1 MGFKLG
7 RARAVTAV
15 GGVIKNKLSFKKHP
29 SSIPGNAIIRK
40 NLPDDIIAEAN
51 SPAHGKDANTIYLN
65 KNVDPNSDLAKEAL
79 KHEMVH
85 LTAMKISPGKLSYT
99 DDSVTYEGETYPRKD
114 INGQDMIMDI
124 NTGEWK
130 EAGSS
135 DWKWEKDANEAI
147 TNPKIKNKI

>member
-1 MGFKLG
+1 MAFKLG
-7 RARAVTAV
+7 RAKAVTAV
-15 GGVIKNKLSFKKHP
+15 GGVIKNKLSFKKEP
-29 SSIPGNAIIRK
+29 SSIPGNSIIRK

>member
-7 RARAVTAV
+7 RAKAVTAV
-15 GGVIKNKLSFKKHP
+15 GGVLKSKLSFKKHS

>member
-7 RARAVTAV
+7 RAKAVTAV
-15 GGVIKNKLSFKKHP
+15 GGVIKNKLSFKKEP

-40 NLPDDIIAEAN
+40 DLPDDIIAEAN

-65 KNVDPNSDLAKEAL
+65 KKIDPNSELAKDAL
-79 KHEMVH
+79 KHEMIH

-99 DDSVTYEGETYPRKD
+99 DNSITYEGRDYPRKD
-114 INGQDMIMDI
+114 INGKDMIMDV

-130 EAGSS
+130 EAGSEE
-135 DWKWEKDANEAI
+135 WPWEKDANEI
-147 TNPKIKNKI
+147 MNYKKS

>member
-7 RARAVTAV
+7 RAKAVTAV
-15 GGVIKNKLSFKKHP
+15 GGVIKNKLSFKKEP
-29 SSIPGNAIIRK
+29 SSIPCNAIIRK
-40 NLPDDIIAEAN
+40 DLPDDIIAEAN

-99 DDSVTYEGETYPRKD
+99 DDSVTYEGRTYPRKD

>member
-7 RARAVTAV
+7 KAKAVTAV
-15 GGVIKNKLSFKKHP
+15 GGVLKSKLSFKKHP

-40 NLPDDIIAEAN
+40 DLPDNIIAEAN

-65 KNVDPNSDLAKEAL
+65 KKVDPNSELARDAL
-79 KHEMVH
+79 KHEIVH

-99 DDSVTYEGETYPRKD
+99 DNSITYEGTTYPRKD
-114 INGQDMIMDI
+114 INGQDMIMDV

-130 EAGSS
+130 EAGSET
-135 DWKWEKDANEAI
+135 WPWEKDANEI
-147 TNPKIKNKI
+147 MNYKKS

>member
-7 RARAVTAV
+7 RARTVTAV
-15 GGVIKNKLSFKKHP
+15 GGVLKSKLSFQKHS

-40 NLPDDIIAEAN
+40 NLPDNIIAEAN

-99 DDSVTYEGETYPRKD
+99 DDSVTYEGKTYPRKE

>member
-7 RARAVTAV
+7 RAKAVTAV
-15 GGVIKNKLSFKKHP
+15 GGVIKNKLSFKKEP

-51 SPAHGKDANTIYLN
+51 SPAHGRDASTIYLN
-65 KNVDPNSDLAKEAL
+65 KNIDIDSELAKDAL
-79 KHEMVH
+79 KHEMIH

-99 DDSVTYEGETYPRKD
+99 DDSITYEGRDYPRKD
-114 INGQDMIMDI
+114 INGKDMIMDV

-130 EAGSS
+130 EAGSEE
-135 DWKWEKDANEAI
+135 WPWEKDANEI
-147 TNPKIKNKI
+147 MNYKKS

>member
-15 GGVIKNKLSFKKHP
+15 GGVLKSKLSFKKHP

-40 NLPDDIIAEAN
+40 DLPDNIIAEAN

-65 KNVDPNSDLAKEAL
+65 KKIDPNSELAKDAL
-79 KHEMVH
+79 KHEMIH

-99 DDSVTYEGETYPRKD
+99 DNSITYEGRDYPRKD
-114 INGQDMIMDI
+114 INGKDMIMDV

-130 EAGSS
+130 EAGSEE
-135 DWKWEKDANEAI
+135 WPWEKDANEI
-147 TNPKIKNKI
+147 MNYKKS

>member
-7 RARAVTAV
+7 RARAVTAI
-15 GGVIKNKLSFKKHP
+15 GGVIKNKLSFKKEP

-40 NLPDDIIAEAN
+40 DLPDDIIAEAN

-65 KNVDPNSDLAKEAL
+65 KKIDPNSELAKDAL
-79 KHEMVH
+79 KHEMIH

-99 DDSVTYEGETYPRKD
+99 DNSITYEGRDYPRKD
-114 INGQDMIMDI
+114 INGKDMIMDV

-130 EAGSS
+130 EAGSEE
-135 DWKWEKDANEAI
+135 WPWEKDANEI
-147 TNPKIKNKI
+147 MNYKKS

>member
-1 MGFKLG
+1 M
-7 RARAVTAV
+7 
-15 GGVIKNKLSFKKHP
+15 SFKKHP

>member
-7 RARAVTAV
+7 RAKAVTAV
-15 GGVIKNKLSFKKHP
+15 GGVIKNKLSFKKEP

-40 NLPDDIIAEAN
+40 DLPDDIIAEAN

-65 KNVDPNSDLAKEAL
+65 KKIDPNSELAKDAL
-79 KHEMVH
+79 KHEMIH

-99 DDSVTYEGETYPRKD
+99 DNSITYEGRDYPRKD
-114 INGQDMIMDI
+114 INGKDMIMDV

-130 EAGSS
+130 EAGSEE
-135 DWKWEKDANEAI
+135 WPWEKDANEMMNNANI
-147 TNPKIKNKI
+147 

>member
-7 RARAVTAV
+7 RAKAVTAT
-15 GGVIKNKLSFKKHP
+15 GGVIKNKLSFKKEP
-29 SSIPGNAIIRK
+29 SSIPGNSIIRK

>member
-1 MGFKLG
+1 
-7 RARAVTAV
+7 
-15 GGVIKNKLSFKKHP
+15 
-29 SSIPGNAIIRK
+29 
-40 NLPDDIIAEAN
+40 
-51 SPAHGKDANTIYLN
+51 
-65 KNVDPNSDLAKEAL
+65 
-79 KHEMVH
+79 MVH

-99 DDSVTYEGETYPRKD
+99 DDSVTYEGRTYPRKE

>member
-7 RARAVTAV
+7 RAKAVTAV
-15 GGVIKNKLSFKKHP
+15 GGVIKSKLSFKKEP

-40 NLPDDIIAEAN
+40 DLPDDIIAEAN

-65 KNVDPNSDLAKEAL
+65 KKIDPNSELAKDAL
-79 KHEMVH
+79 KHEMIH

-99 DDSVTYEGETYPRKD
+99 DNSITYEGRDYPRKD
-114 INGQDMIMDI
+114 INGKDMIMDV

-130 EAGSS
+130 EAGSEE
-135 DWKWEKDANEAI
+135 WPWEKDANEI
-147 TNPKIKNKI
+147 MNYKKS

>member
-7 RARAVTAV
+7 RAKAVTAR
-15 GGVIKNKLSFKKHP
+15 GGVIKNKLSFKKEP

-40 NLPDDIIAEAN
+40 DLPDDIIAEAN

-65 KNVDPNSDLAKEAL
+65 KKIDPNSKLAKDAL
-79 KHEMVH
+79 KHEMIH

-99 DDSVTYEGETYPRKD
+99 DDSITYEGRDYPRKD
-114 INGQDMIMDI
+114 INGKDMIMDI

-130 EAGSS
+130 EAGSEE
-135 DWKWEKDANEAI
+135 WPWEKDANEI
-147 TNPKIKNKI
+147 MNYKKS

>member
-7 RARAVTAV
+7 KARTVTAR
-15 GGVIKNKLSFKKHP
+15 GGVLKSKLSFKKHP

-51 SPAHGKDANTIYLN
+51 SPAHGRDASTIYLN
-65 KNVDPNSDLAKEAL
+65 KNIDIDSELAKDAL
-79 KHEMVH
+79 KHEMIH

-99 DDSVTYEGETYPRKD
+99 DDSITYEGRDYPRKD
-114 INGQDMIMDI
+114 INGKDMIVDV

-130 EAGSS
+130 EAGSEE
-135 DWKWEKDANEAI
+135 WPWEKDANEI
-147 TNPKIKNKI
+147 MNYKKS

>member
-7 RARAVTAV
+7 RAKAVTAT
-15 GGVIKNKLSFKKHP
+15 GGVLKSKLSFKKHP

-40 NLPDDIIAEAN
+40 DLPDDIIAEAN

-65 KNVDPNSDLAKEAL
+65 KKIDPNSELAKDAL
-79 KHEMVH
+79 KHEMIH

-99 DDSVTYEGETYPRKD
+99 DNSITYEGRDYPRKD
-114 INGQDMIMDI
+114 INGKDMIMDV

-130 EAGSS
+130 EAGSEE
-135 DWKWEKDANEAI
+135 WPWEKDANEI
-147 TNPKIKNKI
+147 MNYKKS

>member
-15 GGVIKNKLSFKKHP
+15 GGVLKSKLSFKKEP

-40 NLPDDIIAEAN
+40 DLPDDIIAEAN

-99 DDSVTYEGETYPRKD
+99 DDSVTYEGRTYPRKD

>member
-15 GGVIKNKLSFKKHP
+15 GGVLKSKLSFQKHS

-40 NLPDDIIAEAN
+40 NLPDNIIAEAN

-65 KNVDPNSDLAKEAL
+65 KKIDPNSELAKDAL
-79 KHEMVH
+79 KHEMIH

-99 DDSVTYEGETYPRKD
+99 DNSITYEGRDYPRKD
-114 INGQDMIMDI
+114 INGKDMIMDV

-130 EAGSS
+130 EAGSEE
-135 DWKWEKDANEAI
+135 WPWEKDANEI
-147 TNPKIKNKI
+147 MNYKKS

>member
-7 RARAVTAV
+7 RARTVTARS
-15 GGVIKNKLSFKKHP
+15 GVLKSKLSFKKHP

-40 NLPDDIIAEAN
+40 DLPDDIIAEAN

-99 DDSVTYEGETYPRKD
+99 DDSVTYEGRTYPRKD

>member
-15 GGVIKNKLSFKKHP
+15 GGVLKSKLSFKKHP

-40 NLPDDIIAEAN
+40 DLPDDIIAEAN

>member
-15 GGVIKNKLSFKKHP
+15 GGVIKNKLSFKKEP

-65 KNVDPNSDLAKEAL
+65 KNVDPNSNLAKEAL

-99 DDSVTYEGETYPRKD
+99 DDSVTYEGRTYPRKE

-124 NTGEWK
+124 NTGGWK

-135 DWKWEKDANEAI
+135 DWKWEKDANEVI